1 MLITKQE
8 ILDIA
13 YISTTITVDD
23 ILDSAITTAEMTY
36 AKEAMSASLY
46 QDVSADP
53 GNALYSVLLSDFVKP
68 FLAYAVKSI
77 LFYQQMYESGSTPST
92 DDSLVYSEIY
102 LIAKSKYNLLQSY
115 CASAGFEKYT
125 SPTHIT
131 KAGFLIKRTA
141 S

>member
-36 AKEAMSASLY
+36 AREAMSASLY
-46 QDVSADP
+46 ADVSDNP
-53 GNALYSVLLSDFVKP
+53 TNPLYTALVAEYINP

-77 LFYQQMYESGSTPST
+77 LFYQQMHESGATPSA
-92 DDSLVYSEIY
+92 DDRLVYSEIY

-115 CASAGFEKYT
+115 CAAASFEKYT